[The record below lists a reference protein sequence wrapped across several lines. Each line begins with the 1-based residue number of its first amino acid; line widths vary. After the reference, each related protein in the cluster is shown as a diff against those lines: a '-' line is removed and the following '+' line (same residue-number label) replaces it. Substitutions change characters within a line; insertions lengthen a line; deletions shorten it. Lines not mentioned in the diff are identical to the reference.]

1 MEVFILPAISGT
13 SVPYFCSEFL
23 FYHDF
28 FEVCFFFRVI
38 WAEWL
43 IENRFFNSFRIFF
56 ELFRYLFF
64 LFSFFILRIHRT
76 LYALLLVKF
85 IVHFL
90 NLRFVIL
97 LQSVKFL
104 DSLVLELVQLLL
116 MLYLQSLKVSSH
128 IIKLLL
134 KLFISRVSFA
144 LFVGSKIVDNI
155 IFFLQIKYALNQLF
169 NLLFFR
175 L

>member
-1 MEVFILPAISGT
+1 M
-13 SVPYFCSEFL
+13 
-23 FYHDF
+23 
-28 FEVCFFFRVI
+28 
-38 WAEWL
+38 
-43 IENRFFNSFRIFF
+43 
-56 ELFRYLFF
+56 
-64 LFSFFILRIHRT
+64 
-76 LYALLLVKF
+76 KF

-134 KLFISRVSFA
+134 KLFISRVNFA
-144 LFVGSKIVDNI
+144 LFVAGKIVYDVV
-155 IFFLQIKYALNQLF
+155 FFLQVNNTLNQLF
-169 NLLFFR
+169 DFLFF
-175 L
+175 